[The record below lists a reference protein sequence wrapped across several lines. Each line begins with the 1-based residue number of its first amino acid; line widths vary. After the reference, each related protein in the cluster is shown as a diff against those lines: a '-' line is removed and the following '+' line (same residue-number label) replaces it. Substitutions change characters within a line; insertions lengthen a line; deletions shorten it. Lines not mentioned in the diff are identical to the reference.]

1 MQGIGDNGKKLEV
14 SKVGTVS
21 PIAGAITLYPKGCR
35 PILFSLITIWRP
47 SCLLSTCNATLSS
60 DLFLLLRRN
69 RPSPEWM
76 FPLSAFR
83 STCHGPAV
91 TKCAEKL
98 ERPPL
103 RFRRFMLRRK
113 PSTIRLCRRL
123 QTNDSFN
130 LGVHLFEPRIV
141 RTRTSPQTC
150 ELRRSNWRWTRRD
163 AVPFAVLAHQ

>member
-1 MQGIGDNGKKLEV
+1 VGWGGGREKKWFFSQKRNKFVCRGLEIIGKKLEV

-21 PIAGAITLYPKGCR
+21 PIAGAIPLYPKGCR

-47 SCLLSTCNATLSS
+47 PCLLPMCNATLSS

-91 TKCAEKL
+91 TKCAGTLKRVMHVSTVA
-98 ERPPL
+98 ERMVL
-103 RFRRFMLRRK
+103 ICTETMNIYEDDGFSYRCGKDGFYHDTEEGRR
-113 PSTIRLCRRL
+113 
-123 QTNDSFN
+123 
-130 LGVHLFEPRIV
+130 
-141 RTRTSPQTC
+141 
-150 ELRRSNWRWTRRD
+150 
-163 AVPFAVLAHQ
+163 